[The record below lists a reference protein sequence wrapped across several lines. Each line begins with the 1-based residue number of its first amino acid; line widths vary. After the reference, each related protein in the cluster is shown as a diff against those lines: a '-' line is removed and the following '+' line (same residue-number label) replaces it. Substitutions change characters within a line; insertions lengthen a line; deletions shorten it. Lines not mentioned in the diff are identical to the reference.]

1 VAIACADTPRQA
13 YAPAPVSY
21 APRPVSYAPRPAY
34 NQPEYNE
41 PAAYNFG
48 YAVANDYS
56 NVNFG
61 QNEERNGYSTSGSYR
76 VALPDG
82 RTQIVTYSVADAQS
96 GYIADVQYEGVAQYA
111 AAPAYKAAPAPAYRP
126 APIYQA

>member
-1 VAIACADTPRQA
+1 VVIACADTPHPA
-13 YAPAPVSY
+13 YAPTPVSY
-21 APRPVSYAPRPAY
+21 VPRPISYTPRPAY
-34 NQPEYNE
+34 KQPEYNK
-41 PAAYNFG
+41 PDTYNFG
-48 YAVANDYS
+48 YAVADDYS
-56 NVNFG
+56 KVNFG

>member
-1 VAIACADTPRQA
+1 VAVACADSPRPA

-21 APRPVSYAPRPAY
+21 TPRPVSYAPRPAY

-48 YAVANDYS
+48 YAVADDYS

-126 APIYQA
+126 TPTYQA

>member
-1 VAIACADTPRQA
+1 VAIACADTPRTA

-21 APRPVSYAPRPAY
+21 APRPVSYTPRPPY

-48 YAVANDYS
+48 YAVADDYS